1 MSSIPLWSHQPAVE
15 HPSKREE
22 IYNYLREE
30 IVTLRRPPGSPISDK
45 EISAELKISRTPVRE
60 AILRLTDEG
69 LVTVIPSSGTFVTK
83 IHTQALTNAKF
94 VRTALERAAVAAAA
108 KVATAQDISDLR
120 KIIDDQTKAASSSQ
134 IDFYELDEAFHKRIF
149 SISGHVEAWET
160 ILRSKAQLDRVRY
173 LSLNNHRRL
182 TEVIEEH
189 SAVIDAIEKG
199 KQSLAEKKMLNHLNA
214 AYINVDRAIKIYQ
227 QYFAHTN

>member
-1 MSSIPLWSHQPAVE
+1 MSSISLWSHQPTVE

-45 EISAELKISRTPVRE
+45 EISAELQISRTPVRE
-60 AILRLTDEG
+60 AI
-69 LVTVIPSSGTFVTK
+69 
-83 IHTQALTNAKF
+83 
-94 VRTALERAAVAAAA
+94 AAAT

-120 KIIDDQTKAASSSQ
+120 KIVNDQKKAANSSQ

-149 SISGHVEAWET
+149 SISGHDEAWET

-173 LSLNNHRRL
+173 LSLNNQHRL
-182 TEVIEEH
+182 SEVIAEH
-189 SAVIDAIEKG
+189 SAIIDAIEKG
-199 KQSLAEKKMLNHLNA
+199 KESLAEEKMLNHLNS